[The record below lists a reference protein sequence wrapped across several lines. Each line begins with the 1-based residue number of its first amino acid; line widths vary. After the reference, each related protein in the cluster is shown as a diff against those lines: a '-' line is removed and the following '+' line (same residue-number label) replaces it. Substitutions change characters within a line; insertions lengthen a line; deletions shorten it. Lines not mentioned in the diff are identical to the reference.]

1 MRRRTTSN
9 AIIRAHQALD
19 LGFTE
24 QATRILEDAA
34 AHETAPVSRSQ
45 LLVELTAAYLLA
57 GDEYLDLAD
66 AALDLAGSI
75 RPDSRTEPLSR
86 ALHAELTV
94 LYGHGTVKVRTLAR
108 ALRAEGDS
116 RACFHAASALLLAD
130 HPEAALRLLRRAQD
144 PANLPPHLE
153 WRSWSLAGVALEQLG
168 DFKLAA
174 RAIRQ
179 AVAGAPHGELQELE
193 RLALA
198 DCLLELGDA
207 QSAATEL
214 AVINQ
219 EQLLRDED
227 HVYRHWLQARAEFEL
242 GNPGLAIQ
250 HYRQARER
258 LSPGHLIPAGVPWDE
273 YGLLAAEAQLLADRG
288 AYAESI
294 LLYRQACQAAAPD
307 QLPLTR
313 HELAVVLIE
322 SGDTEAAAQELTGLM
337 QDHDYEWRAEVIA
350 ELADLAFRNGDNQRA
365 EQLAL
370 EAIAVRPVPAAYLC
384 LGSIA
389 FEYFRLD
396 EAVSWFEKAAAES
409 LDGEPAWVAAQQ
421 LLADTY
427 SQMGPESAD
436 RLYLHA
442 QLALKYTDQRNDWYL
457 PLRSHAESAE
467 RALAGQRRLVN

>member
-1 MRRRTTSN
+1 MRRRNTSN
-9 AIIRAHQALD
+9 AVVRAHQALD
-19 LGFTE
+19 LGFSE
-24 QATRILEDAA
+24 QAIRILADAVEQEAA
-34 AHETAPVSRSQ
+34 ADRRSQ
-45 LLVELTAAYLLA
+45 LLVELAAAYLLA
-57 GDEYLDLAD
+57 GDEYLDLA
-66 AALDLAGSI
+66 AASLELAGSV
-75 RPDSRTEPLSR
+75 RPDSCNEPLSR
-86 ALHAELTV
+86 ALQAELTV
-94 LYGHGTVKVRTLAR
+94 LFGHGTVKVRALAR
-108 ALRAEGDS
+108 SLRADGDS

-130 HPEAALRLLRRAQD
+130 HPEAALRLLRKAQE
-144 PANLPPHLE
+144 PANLPAHLE

-214 AVINQ
+214 AVIDQ
-219 EQLLRDED
+219 EQLSRNED
-227 HVYRHWLQARAEFEL
+227 HMYRHWLQARAEQEL

-258 LSPGHLIPAGVPWDE
+258 HRADQPITTGVPWDE
-273 YGLLAAEAQLLADRG
+273 YGLLSAEAQLLADRG
-288 AYAESI
+288 AFAESVV
-294 LLYRQACQAAAPD
+294 LYRQACQAASAE

-322 SGDTEAAAQELTGLM
+322 AGDTEAAAQELGSLM
-337 QDHDYEWRAEVIA
+337 QELDYEWRAEVIA

-365 EQLAL
+365 EQLAN
-370 EAIAVRPVPAAYLC
+370 EAIAVRPIPAAYLC

-389 FEYFRLD
+389 FEYFRLE
-396 EAVSWFEKAAAES
+396 EAVEWFGRAAAES
-409 LDGEPAWVAAQQ
+409 LDGEPAWIAAQQ
-421 LLADTY
+421 LLADAY
-427 SQMGPESAD
+427 AQMGPESAD

-457 PLRSHAESAE
+457 PLRSHAENAE